1 MGPLEC
7 SEHSR
12 ECLGPFGII
21 TIVIGSIA
29 GVKWLEGCIRIT
41 EFLLVFLTPAYF
53 LFMLREM
60 APINVTSCIPEV
72 VDVYSDIL
80 IDFLVV
86 LVRVV
91 DMVPLAPPRGAVYHH
106 DVGWRNGFCWGDD

>member
-7 SEHSR
+7 SECSR
-12 ECLGPFGII
+12 ECSRPFWIVTVGIGG
-21 TIVIGSIA
+21 VA

-41 EFLLVFLTPAYF
+41 EFLLVFLTPTYF

-60 APINVTSCIPEV
+60 APIDVTSCILEV
-72 VDVYSDIL
+72 VDVFSDIL

-86 LVRVV
+86 LMRVV
-91 DMVPLAPPRGAVYHH
+91 DMVPLAPP
-106 DVGWRNGFCWGDD
+106 

>member
-7 SEHSR
+7 SECSR
-12 ECLGPFGII
+12 ECSGPFGII
-21 TIVIGSIA
+21 TVGIGIIA
-29 GVKWLEGCIRIT
+29 SVKWLEGCVWIA

-53 LFMLREM
+53 LLIPRET
-60 APINVTSCIPEV
+60 APIDMTSFIPEV
-72 VDVYSDIL
+72 VDVCSDIL

-91 DMVPLAPPRGAVYHH
+91 DMVPPSSP
-106 DVGWRNGFCWGDD
+106 